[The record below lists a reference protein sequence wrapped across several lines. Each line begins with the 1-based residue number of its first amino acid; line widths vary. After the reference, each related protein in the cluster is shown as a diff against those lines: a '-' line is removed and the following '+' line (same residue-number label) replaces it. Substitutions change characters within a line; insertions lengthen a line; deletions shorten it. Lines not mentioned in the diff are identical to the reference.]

1 MDAIPLTIEIAQQ
14 SAEIYKVLKAENQ
27 MIEFR
32 DIFIGATAL
41 ELNVMLLT
49 LNEKHFERIKEIKLY
64 NKKTLT

>member
-1 MDAIPLTIEIAQQ
+1 
-14 SAEIYKVLKAENQ
+14 